1 MKIGMIV
8 VWFFLIM
15 YILFVFKKEIVS
27 KKERKWVYLWV
38 GLAFGISLMDLFH
51 LSLSTVT
58 TFLNVTFEGI
68 SRLVVK
74 L

>member
-8 VWFFLIM
+8 VWLCLM
-15 YILFVFKKEIVS
+15 LYVLFVFKKEIIS

-38 GLAFGISLMDLFH
+38 GLAVAMSLLDLFH

-68 SRLVVK
+68 SRMVVK

>member
-8 VWFFLIM
+8 VWLFLLL
-15 YILFVFKKEIVS
+15 YIVFVFKKDIVS
-27 KKERKWVYLWV
+27 KKERKWVYLFA
-38 GLAFGISLMDLFH
+38 GLAFCFSLMDLFH
-51 LSLSTVT
+51 LPLSVVT

-68 SRLVVK
+68 ARLVVK